1 MLRISPDCLIFT
13 NQLLE
18 IGDYSIAD
26 VGTECLSYRSFVSE
40 YVFSYLV
47 SSWLMIIAVKSANFS
62 NFTNSIRNC
71 EREN

>member
-40 YVFSYLV
+40 YVFSY
-47 SSWLMIIAVKSANFS
+47 
-62 NFTNSIRNC
+62 
-71 EREN
+71 